1 MEKKNKKYMIMTGD
15 GNEISLRV
23 KRKKA
28 IGRNRRKIVL
38 ASLKRERKNEIS
50 LNLITLLS
58 K

>member
-15 GNEISLRV
+15 GNEIRLRV

>member
-15 GNEISLRV
+15 GNEIRLRV

-50 LNLITLLS
+50 LNLIR
-58 K
+58 